1 MNNSAETTARVLIV
15 DDDPALCEM
24 LSDLLERSGLR
35 ADAVLDGAA
44 MQRALAAQDYAL
56 LLIDLR
62 LQREDGLVL
71 ARTLRE
77 TSDVPIIILTGQG
90 DDTDRI
96 LGLELVADDY
106 LTKPFNPRELV
117 ARVRAVLRRT
127 RPAAA
132 ARPERPAGP
141 AAPSKAITFGGYTLD
156 LDARTLRGPDGAPC
170 KLTPNEFA
178 LLETLAQ
185 NPNRVLSRDQ
195 LLERMRRHESDIFDR
210 AIDVLVLRLRRKIEA
225 NPSAPRF
232 IRTERG
238 IGYVFS
244 IPDDDPP
251 RR

>member
-1 MNNSAETTARVLIV
+1 MNNDTETTQRVLIV
-15 DDDPALCEM
+15 DDDPLMCEM
-24 LSDLLERSGLR
+24 LCDLLESSGLR
-35 ADAVLDGAA
+35 AESVLDGAS
-44 MQRALAAQDYAL
+44 MQRALAQQTYAM

-62 LQREDGLVL
+62 LKREDGLML
-71 ARTLRE
+71 ARSVRE

-127 RPAAA
+127 RPWTAPRSERAAGTA
-132 ARPERPAGP
+132 T
-141 AAPSKAITFGGYTLD
+141 SKAIVFGGYALD

-170 KLTPNEFA
+170 KLTPNEFS
-178 LLETLAQ
+178 LLETLVQ

-195 LLERMRRHESDIFDR
+195 LLERMRRHETDIFDR
-210 AIDVLVLRLRRKIEA
+210 AIDVLILRLRRKIEA

-244 IPDDDPP
+244 IPDDEPP
-251 RR
+251 RP